1 MERFELARELVLEA
15 GETLRRSRLE
25 ETSVAI
31 KTDHRD
37 LVTRW
42 DKETEQFLRGN
53 LMAAFPEDRI
63 MGEEFPGTG
72 GCGEFVW
79 YLDPID
85 GTTNFVSQ
93 RRNYAI
99 SIGCYAGGAPL
110 LSLVLD
116 VERQALYTARA
127 GQGAYCNGV
136 RLHTAGRT
144 RVEEML
150 LTTSGV
156 LRTFLRD
163 HPWREGLLRLAED
176 ARGVRSLG
184 SVALELCQV
193 AAGEADI
200 FVGMRSCPWDHNG
213 ARLIL
218 TEAGGAA
225 CTLEGAPL
233 PVDCDS
239 TTVLACGCREALAM
253 IRREYLG

>member
-1 MERFELARELVLEA
+1 MERFELARKLVLEA
-15 GETLRRSRLE
+15 GETLRRNRLE
-25 ETSVAI
+25 ETGVAV

-42 DKETEQFLRGN
+42 DRDTERFLRRN
-53 LMAAFPEDRI
+53 LTAAFPEDAI
-63 MGEEFPGTG
+63 IGEEFPSAG
-72 GCGEFVW
+72 GCGKFVW

-93 RRNYAI
+93 RRNYAV

-110 LSLVLD
+110 FSLVLD

-127 GQGAYCNGV
+127 GQGAYRNGIQ
-136 RLHTAGRT
+136 LHTAGRIQK
-144 RVEEML
+144 EEML

-163 HPWREGLLRLAED
+163 HPWREGLIRLAED
-176 ARGVRSLG
+176 VRGVRSLG

-233 PVDCDS
+233 PADCAS
-239 TTVLACGCREALAM
+239 TTVLACGCREALEM
-253 IRREYLG
+253 ILREYLR